1 MNLSLGI
8 CFWPLRGTLTLKTG
22 IESTY
27 VSIKLLSNS
36 MVSLESKSYQGI
48 KTTHQSC
55 MPSYTVVQQPNASPH
70 NESSDAPS
78 VPMRQHDAPSA
89 APLHQQN
96 SSGLAPPKQHHLPPP
111 KKRLKMHNEEGR
123 FKPDQFPEP
132 HLTKSCAG
140 IIKCATPWQF
150 KMICLCCCVLTL
162 LLSTSY
168 AFSLPLPCASTITY
182 LLYPTVSQ
190 FRELSSKKFFSSL
203 QKMVFSTCIPP
214 WTVFLWQRWRLSSP
228 EVLLPLRTW
237 A

>member
-96 SSGLAPPKQHHLPPP
+96 SSGLAPRQQHHLPPP

-140 IIKCATPWQF
+140 IIKCAT
-150 KMICLCCCVLTL
+150 
-162 LLSTSY
+162 S
-168 AFSLPLPCASTITY
+168 
-182 LLYPTVSQ
+182 
-190 FRELSSKKFFSSL
+190 
-203 QKMVFSTCIPP
+203 
-214 WTVFLWQRWRLSSP
+214 
-228 EVLLPLRTW
+228 
-237 A
+237 